1 MDTQAWIAAQAPRW
15 FGGAAELDATYE
27 GFYAQVYRMRL
38 PDGRLRTVKCFRQQG
53 MAAREALSLKRLRL
67 NSPSQVAVPE
77 LIAIELD
84 ASMQTLVQTW
94 VDGVPSGEVAHEYA
108 GPLGEAIVD
117 VLLHW
122 HAQAGDA
129 FEDQQG
135 GRHVDFASCY
145 HADLT
150 RLSAW
155 LAGADGFSDA
165 TRARILATGELAPAL
180 IAPLAGEAP
189 VFIHDDCHAWNFL
202 ADPVSGHLTG
212 VIDPAQAR
220 YSHRELDLFHL
231 PDAAPQL
238 DLLNRYLAQSPCAP
252 GWPQRRWLFSL
263 WDDVKHAMLVGWR
276 DEAWFERKLGE
287 FDAALA
293 PGMSG

>member
-1 MDTQAWIAAQAPRW
+1 MDTEAWIAEQAPHW
-15 FGGAAELDATYE
+15 FGEAAVQQATFE
-27 GFYAQVYRMRL
+27 GFYAKVYQL
-38 PDGRLRTVKCFRQQG
+38 GLADGRRRMAKSFRQQG
-53 MAAREALSLKRLRL
+53 MAAREARSLKRLRIHT
-67 NSPSQVAVPE
+67 PMQVAVPE
-77 LIAIELD
+77 PIALELEVEP
-84 ASMQTLVQTW
+84 QTLVQTY
-94 VDGVPSGEVAHEYA
+94 VEGVPSGEVPHEFA
-108 GPLGEAIVD
+108 ALLGEEIVA

-122 HAQAGDA
+122 HAQQGDA

-135 GRHVDFASCY
+135 ERHADFASCFST
-145 HADLT
+145 DLS
-150 RLSAW
+150 RLSGW
-155 LAGADGFSDA
+155 LATADGFGA
-165 TRARILATGELAPAL
+165 AIRARILATGELASAL
-180 IAPLAGEAP
+180 ITPLAGEPP
-189 VFIHDDCHAWNFL
+189 VFIHDDGHAWNFL

-238 DLLNRYLAQSPCAP
+238 DLLNRYLAHSPCVP

-293 PGMSG
+293 TR